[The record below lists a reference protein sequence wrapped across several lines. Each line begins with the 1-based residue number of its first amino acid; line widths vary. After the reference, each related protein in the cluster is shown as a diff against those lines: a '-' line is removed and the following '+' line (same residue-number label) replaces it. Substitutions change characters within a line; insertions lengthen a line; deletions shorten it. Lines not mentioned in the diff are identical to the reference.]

1 MAEAEDKDL
10 LTPVGDGADAPV
22 EPIEDEPVRAADDEG
37 RDPPDREDERVGHSD
52 DDDEDDSGITPELK
66 AKRDKRREEKRRKR
80 DRERTELNFLRQRNE
95 QLERRQSQVETRQTQ
110 TEIATIDGRISEI
123 DNQLRLADQVYAEA
137 IEKGAGADAAEAQRI
152 RDQLRDAKNQ
162 LTGVKNQAT
171 QQLRQ
176 PQRQAATVDPY
187 IAHKA
192 NEWVQRHADWYDPKG
207 GNPDSAVA
215 KAVESELYREGRL
228 DPRTDDY
235 WEEYDRRLTKY
246 LPHRLGTATR
256 ANGKAR
262 AQVNDDEPA
271 APRQASGPTFRTGGR
286 ERSLKRGEVHISKE
300 RRAALEEMGVWED
313 PVLRQRYLKKYAE
326 YDETARRTS
335 N

>member
-10 LTPVGDGADAPV
+10 LTPVGDGADAAP
-22 EPIEDEPVRAADDEG
+22 PEDEPVRAADDEG
-37 RDPPDREDERVGHSD
+37 RDPPDTDDDERVGHSE
-52 DDDEDDSGITPELK
+52 DEDDADVTPEVK

-95 QLERRQSQVETRQTQ
+95 QLERRQSQVETRQTH

-137 IEKGAGADAAEAQRI
+137 IEKGAGADAAQAQSI
-152 RDQLRDAKNQ
+152 RDQLRDAKSQ
-162 LTGVKNQAT
+162 LTGAKNQAT

-192 NEWVQRHADWYDPKG
+192 NEWVTKHSGWYDPKG

-228 DPRTDDY
+228 DPRTDEY
-235 WEEYDRRLTKY
+235 WDEYDNRLSRY
-246 LPHRLGTATR
+246 LPHRFETATR
-256 ANGKAR
+256 ANGKVR
-262 AQVNDDEPA
+262 AKVNDDTET
-271 APRQASGPTFRTGGR
+271 PRQASGPTFRTGGR